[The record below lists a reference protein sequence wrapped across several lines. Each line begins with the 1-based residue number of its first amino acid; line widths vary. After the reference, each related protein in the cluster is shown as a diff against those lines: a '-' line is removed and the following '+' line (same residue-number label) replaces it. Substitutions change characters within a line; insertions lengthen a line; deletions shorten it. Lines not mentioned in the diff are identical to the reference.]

1 MTCSNC
7 GTELKDDYKFC
18 LKCGT
23 PVVRPVL
30 DSREDCPAISG
41 EECDASIGTG
51 NSSSIKASMPDM
63 DVLEEKLSKLHELF
77 IKELIDADEYKKAKA
92 KLLGI

>member
-7 GTELKDDYKFC
+7 GTELKDGYKFC

-23 PVVRPVL
+23 PVTYPEEPKESISEPSDEAEDKSL
-30 DSREDCPAISG
+30 DTTE
-41 EECDASIGTG
+41 
-51 NSSSIKASMPDM
+51 SSSVKESSTEM
-63 DVLEEKLSKLHELF
+63 DGLEEKLSKLHDLF
-77 IKELIDADEYKKAKA
+77 SKELIDADEYKKAKA